1 MQISQVVEVGLE
13 WVVQALV
20 VVVRAQVV
28 ERVASLA
35 LAWAVEGHLQELVV
49 ELEVALAQVGV
60 AVQE

>member
-1 MQISQVVEVGLE
+1 MIQVVEVGLE

-49 ELEVALAQVGV
+49 ELEVAQAQVGV
-60 AVQE
+60 AAQE

>member
-1 MQISQVVEVGLE
+1 MSQVVEAGLE

-28 ERVASLA
+28 ERVVVPA

-49 ELEVALAQVGV
+49 ELEVAQAQVGV
-60 AVQE
+60 AVQG

>member
-1 MQISQVVEVGLE
+1 MIQVVEVGLE
-13 WVVQALV
+13 WAVQALV

>member
-1 MQISQVVEVGLE
+1 MIQVVEVGQE

-20 VVVRAQVV
+20 VVVRVQVV

-49 ELEVALAQVGV
+49 ELEVAQAQVGV
-60 AVQE
+60 AAQE